1 MTDEFQEH
9 KTLLFKIPDGRTL
22 TGTATLE
29 MPTLRDQFAM
39 AALTGLL
46 SASWTMGTR
55 EGYCKGA
62 YEFADDM
69 LAARKENQ

>member
-1 MTDEFQEH
+1 MTDETQEY

-39 AALTGLL
+39 AILTGATQGQGMIHDPERFSRNVYLL
-46 SASWTMGTR
+46 
-55 EGYCKGA
+55 
-62 YEFADDM
+62 ADALM
-69 LAARKENQ
+69 KVRKENQ

>member
-1 MTDEFQEH
+1 MTDETKEY

-39 AALTGLL
+39 AALTAMLTRQSSPENLL
-46 SASWTMGTR
+46 ATLSY
-55 EGYCKGA
+55 GY
-62 YEFADDM
+62 ADAM
-69 LAARKENQ
+69 MKARKEER